1 MKKIL
6 SVAVMLVLL
15 LLLLTGCGEKK
26 ALLGTWTCTADIS
39 AQAQA
44 LLEQDYCVEDFSVT
58 LRLSFFADNTF
69 RLEADAEKL
78 ETAVAA
84 LEEDLAESLMQL
96 LQEQLAQ
103 KGLLLEIETILGM
116 SGLEKDAL
124 TQKLMESFRGEAIA
138 KTLSDQ
144 LLLTGFFRVKG
155 DKLLLTADEEAKL
168 EDTYILYTLEEG
180 RLTFASYEGENAL
193 FTGHPVLGADPVTF
207 TKIS

>member
-1 MKKIL
+1 MKKII
-6 SVAVMLVLL
+6 SVAVMLALL
-15 LLLLTGCGEKK
+15 LLLVSGCGEKK
-26 ALLGTWTCTADIS
+26 ALLGTWTCTADIP

-44 LLEQDYCVEDFSVT
+44 LLEQDYCVEDFSVPI
-58 LRLSFFADNTF
+58 RLSFFADNTF

-78 ETAVAA
+78 AGAVDT
-84 LEEDLAESLMQL
+84 LEEELAENLMQL

-116 SGLEKDAL
+116 SGLEQDAL
-124 TQKLMESFRGEAIA
+124 TQKMMENFHGEAIE

-144 LLLTGFFRVKG
+144 LKLTGFFRVKD
-155 DKLLLTADEEAKL
+155 DKLLLTADAEAKL

-180 RLTFASYEGENAL
+180 RLTFASYAGENAL